1 MRILVYIRVSSTGQL
16 DGDGPD
22 RQLAAIKAFAAKHGL
37 EILFIV
43 EEAVSGT
50 VDGMDRPK
58 LSQFLNKNAERN
70 PADAAYFDAVVVER
84 LDRLA
89 RDLMVQELLIRELQK
104 LGVKLFATDQGEL
117 VDFADACPDPTRKL
131 IRQVLG
137 AVAEFEKTNLVRK
150 LRAARVRKGRFGG
163 VHAFG
168 DNPQEASTLA
178 AMKAMRAEGLSLY
191 NIADRLNEE
200 ELPQR
205 NGKPWTAASVSNI
218 LNYKKGGD
226 MKARV

>member
-1 MRILVYIRVSSTGQL
+1 MRVLIYIRVSSVGQL
-16 DGDGPD
+16 DGDGPE
-22 RQLAAIKAFAAKHGL
+22 RQRVALESFAKKHGL
-37 EILFIV
+37 EVQFVV

-50 VDGMDRPK
+50 VEGMDRPK
-58 LSQFLNKNAERN
+58 LSKFLEINSQRDSAD
-70 PADAAYFDAVVVER
+70 PAHFDAVVVER

-150 LRAARVRKGRFGG
+150 LAVARARVKAETGRCGG
-163 VHAFG
+163 GIAYG
-168 DNPQEASTLA
+168 LKPG
-178 AMKAMRAEGLSLY
+178 EGPVLDLMHQLRETLSLRRM
-191 NIADRLNEE
+191 ADFLNSGGFC
-200 ELPQR
+200 QR
-205 NGKPWTAASVSNI
+205 NGKPWSFSSVSNI
-218 LNYKKGGD
+218 LNNGKKE
-226 MKARV
+226 RS